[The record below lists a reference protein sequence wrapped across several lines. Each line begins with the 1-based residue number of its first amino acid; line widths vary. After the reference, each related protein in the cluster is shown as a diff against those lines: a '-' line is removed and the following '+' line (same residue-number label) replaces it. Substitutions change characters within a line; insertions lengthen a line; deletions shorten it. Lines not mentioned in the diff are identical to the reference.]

1 MGASRRPVHFVRRN
15 RDRDAMRDA
24 SVSLRIGES
33 QRRFRR
39 DPIIREADD
48 RRYCEMYPTDRGDLA
63 VDIMEIKSAFVA

>member
-1 MGASRRPVHFVRRN
+1 
-15 RDRDAMRDA
+15 MRDA